1 MTKPL
6 ISIIMPAYNAERY
19 IAESIRSVLAQ
30 TYQNWELIIVDDGST
45 DRTAEIAQSFVL
57 ADSRVKYIFQQ
68 NTKVAA
74 ARNRGIG
81 KAAGDLIAF
90 LDSDDLW
97 MPEKL
102 ERQEAAMRD
111 GNMDVVFCSG
121 FIFTGDDTTDES
133 TPYPSIKGKFDG
145 AAMFKLLLVEVA
157 NRIPVLSVIVR
168 REALLDAGLFD
179 ESPALYY
186 GAEDYDLWVR
196 IARRG
201 GVFYGMDE
209 RLVRYRVH
217 AKGMSR
223 RRAELVNAMVSV
235 VEKYRHD
242 PNFSR
247 GEMRR
252 MFGGGYRALTV
263 ALIEENRVAEA
274 KESMLKL
281 IAYDGLGLK
290 TIIFRVLMRFA
301 PHHFDALNKRRLDA
315 RDKLAAG

>member
-201 GVFYGMDE
+201 EVFYGMDE
-209 RLVRYRVH
+209 RLVRYRVTR
-217 AKGMSR
+217 KG
-223 RRAELVNAMVSV
+223 
-235 VEKYRHD
+235 
-242 PNFSR
+242 
-247 GEMRR
+247 
-252 MFGGGYRALTV
+252 
-263 ALIEENRVAEA
+263 
-274 KESMLKL
+274 
-281 IAYDGLGLK
+281 
-290 TIIFRVLMRFA
+290 
-301 PHHFDALNKRRLDA
+301 
-315 RDKLAAG
+315 